1 MRYGTSFA
9 KKALTITGLSLAL
22 GAPVASA
29 RGIGCE
35 ETGGAIVFK
44 NTLYGIGLGGII
56 TGLVMLSSDERDNAD
71 KKVANGALI
80 GAGFGLGYG
89 IYDAVSRSGSS
100 LAESEKPGWSKPSLF
115 MSPNKNAYAVS
126 MRYKF

>member
-1 MRYGTSFA
+1 MKFIQ
-9 KKALTITGLSLAL
+9 KALIIGGISLSL

-29 RGIGCE
+29 RAIGCD

-56 TGLVMLSSDERDNAD
+56 TGLVMLSSDERDD
-71 KKVANGALI
+71 TGRKIANGALV

-89 IYDAVSRSGSS
+89 LYEAVSRSSS
-100 LAESEKPGWSKPSLF
+100 GLVESEKPGWSKPSF
-115 MSPNKNAYAVS
+115 VMNPVNSAYALS
-126 MRYKF
+126 MRYNF